1 MADDCL
7 RRRGG
12 PGSATSGAM
21 PLSWDFSAYR
31 FASLAVLIGVCRN
44 RDGTEGSGLFW
55 A

>member
-1 MADDCL
+1 VCL
-7 RRRGG
+7 RRRGRR
-12 PGSATSGAM
+12 GSATSGAM

-31 FASLAVLIGVCRN
+31 FASWVVLIGVCRN